1 VGFLAPWFLAG
12 AVAIGLPFWI
22 HLLRQYR
29 STPHPFSSLMFFERR
44 TQSSIKHRRLRY
56 LLLLSLRVALLL
68 LIALAFANPFVTRSP
83 TTAGGPKMLV
93 IAVDNSFSMRYDD
106 HLARA
111 KQQAVNAVS
120 ALNQGE
126 RGQVL
131 AVGSRVHFL
140 TQPVEDVDQL
150 KAAIQSI
157 PPSDEQSSY
166 GEFARALR
174 TIQQS
179 SRIPLEVH
187 FATDLQKSS
196 LPPAFADLRLGSD
209 TNLIFH
215 SVADSKEPNWMV
227 ESVTAPAKIYD
238 PKKVRVQAVVAGV
251 NTPAAKRTVSLVLD
265 GKVLESKIVDVPPN
279 GRTSVEFLSL
289 DSPHGFHKGEIRI
302 EPNDALRSGDLLH
315 EDDRFDFAIE
325 RTDPHP
331 VLFLHPAGQDRDE
344 LFYRSA
350 LESVS
355 EAGFTLEPL
364 AVEQAA
370 NQSLSKYAF
379 VVLSDVGTMPAGLE
393 NSLRAYVAGG
403 GSLLIALGTHS
414 AALARV
420 PVSNEA
426 IQGSSYASL
435 SGSRFETV
443 AAADA
448 EHPALRRANKLDG
461 VKFYQVIRVDPG
473 TSRVVARLT
482 NQVPLLLEKQVGE
495 GRVLVFTSTL
505 DNISNDLPQHN
516 SFVPFVEET
525 ARYLG
530 GQQDLSTNVAA
541 GSYIELRSVK
551 DRGAAIDVTE
561 PDGTHPLSLADA
573 TTTQTFQVTRE
584 GFYEIHRANGRQEFV
599 AVHADRRESDLT
611 PIPAETLEL
620 WRNTGRGTDAPA
632 SQDGSAAQNQPRPW
646 SLWRYA
652 LLLVLIT
659 AIIESVLASRYLSVE
674 KEIAP

>member
-1 VGFLAPWFLAG
+1 MGFLAPWFLAG
-12 AVAIGLPFWI
+12 AVAVGLPFWI

-68 LIALAFANPFVTRSP
+68 LIALAFANPFVSRS
-83 TTAGGPKMLV
+83 GGANGGRKMLV

-111 KQQAVNAVS
+111 KQQAMNAVS
-120 ALNQGE
+120 QLNSGE

-131 AVGSRVHFL
+131 AIGSRVHFL
-140 TQPVEDVDQL
+140 TQPVEEADQL
-150 KAAIQSI
+150 KAAIQGI
-157 PPSDEQSSY
+157 QPSDEQSSY
-166 GEFARALR
+166 GELARALR
-174 TIQQS
+174 TISQT

-187 FATDLQKSS
+187 FVSDMQKSS
-196 LPPAFADLRLGSD
+196 MPPAFADLRLGTD
-209 TNLIFH
+209 TNLVFH
-215 SVADSKEPNWMV
+215 SVADAKDPNWMV

-238 PKKVRVQAVVAGV
+238 PKKVRIQAVVAGS
-251 NTPAAKRTVSLVLD
+251 NTPATKRTVSLALD
-265 GKVLESKIVDVPPN
+265 GKVLDSKSVDVPAN
-279 GRTSVEFLSL
+279 GRASVEFVSL
-289 DSPHGFHKGEIRI
+289 DSPHGFHKAEIRI
-302 EPNDALRSGDLLH
+302 DPGDALH
-315 EDDRFDFAIE
+315 EDDKFDFAVE

-344 LFYRSA
+344 LYYRSA
-350 LESVS
+350 IESVS

-364 AVEQAA
+364 AVEQAG

-379 VVLSDVGTMPAGLE
+379 VVLSDVGSMPPGLE
-393 NSLRAYVAGG
+393 NSLRAYVAAG
-403 GSLLIALGTHS
+403 GSLLIALGPLSASLTH
-414 AALARV
+414 V
-420 PVSNEA
+420 PVSNET

-461 VKFYQVIRVDPG
+461 VKFYQVIKVDPG
-473 TSRVVARLT
+473 QSHVIARLT
-482 NQVPLLLEKQVGE
+482 NQAPLLLEKQVSE
-495 GRVLVFTSTL
+495 GRVVLFTSTF
-505 DNISNDLPQHN
+505 DNIGNDLPLHA

-530 GQQDLSTNVAA
+530 GQQDRSTNVAVD
-541 GSYIELRSVK
+541 SYIELRSAK
-551 DRGAAIDVTE
+551 ERGAAIDVTE
-561 PDGTHPLSLADA
+561 PDGSHPLTLKDA

-584 GFYEIHRANGRQEFV
+584 GFYDIHRANGREELV

-611 PIPAETLEL
+611 PIPQETLAL
-620 WRNTGRGTDAPA
+620 WKNTGLGPDTP
-632 SQDGSAAQNQPRPW
+632 SPDGSAADTQARPW

-674 KEIAP
+674 KEVA

>member
-1 VGFLAPWFLAG
+1 MGFLAPWFLAG
-12 AVAIGLPFWI
+12 AVAVGLPFYI

-68 LIALAFANPFVTRSP
+68 LIALAFANPFVSRVGGA
-83 TTAGGPKMLV
+83 AGGRKMLV

-111 KQQAVNAVS
+111 KQAALS
-120 ALNQGE
+120 AISRLNPGE

-131 AVGSRVHFL
+131 AIGSRVHFL
-140 TQPVEDVDQL
+140 TQPIEETDQL
-150 KAAIQSI
+150 KAAIQGI
-157 PPSDEQSSY
+157 QPSDEQSSY
-166 GEFARALR
+166 GELARALR
-174 TIQQS
+174 TISQT

-187 FATDLQKSS
+187 FASDLQKSS
-196 LPPAFADLRLGSD
+196 MPPAFADLRLGSD

-238 PKKVRVQAVVAGV
+238 PKKVRVQTVVAGV
-251 NTPAAKRTVSLVLD
+251 NTPATKRSVSLLLD
-265 GKVLESKIVDVPPN
+265 GKTLESKSVDVPAG
-279 GRTSVEFLSL
+279 GRASVEFVSL

-302 EPNDALRSGDLLH
+302 EPGDSLR
-315 EDDRFDFAIE
+315 EDDRFDFAVE

-331 VLFLHPAGQDRDE
+331 VLFLHPAGQDRDV

-379 VVLSDVGTMPAGLE
+379 VVLSDVGTMPAGFE
-393 NSLRAYVAGG
+393 NSLRAYVTAG
-403 GSLLIALGTHS
+403 GSLLIALGPLS
-414 AALARV
+414 AALTHV
-420 PVSNEA
+420 PVSNET
-426 IQGSSYASL
+426 IQGSAYA
-435 SGSRFETV
+435 GRNDARFETV

-461 VKFYQVIRVDPG
+461 VKFYQVIKVDPG
-473 TSRVVARLT
+473 QSHVVARLT
-482 NQVPLLLEKQVGE
+482 NQAPLLLEKQVGE
-495 GRVLVFTSTL
+495 GRVIVFTSTF
-505 DNISNDLPQHN
+505 DNIGNDLPQHN
-516 SFVPFVEET
+516 YFVPFVEET

-530 GQQDLSTNVAA
+530 GQQDRSTNVAVD
-541 GSYIELRSVK
+541 SYIELRSVK

-561 PDGTHPLSLADA
+561 PDGSHPLSLKDA
-573 TTTQTFQVTRE
+573 TTAQTFQVTRE
-584 GFYEIHRANGRQEFV
+584 GFYDIHRANGREELV

-611 PIPAETLEL
+611 TIPQETLDLWKNTGLGPDTPSGSGSDAETQ
-620 WRNTGRGTDAPA
+620 A
-632 SQDGSAAQNQPRPW
+632 RPW

-674 KEIAP
+674 KEVA

>member
-1 VGFLAPWFLAG
+1 MGFLAPWFLAG
-12 AVAIGLPFWI
+12 AVAVGLPLYI

-56 LLLLSLRVALLL
+56 LLLLSLRVLLLL
-68 LIALAFANPFVTRSP
+68 LIALAFANPFVSRT
-83 TTAGGPKMLV
+83 GGAMGSRKMLI
-93 IAVDNSFSMRYDD
+93 IAVDNSFSMRYGD

-111 KQQAVNAVS
+111 KQAALNAVS
-120 ALNQGE
+120 NLNQGE

-140 TQPVEDVDQL
+140 TQPVEDPNQL
-150 KAAIQSI
+150 KAAIQGI
-157 PPSDEQSSY
+157 QPSDEQSSY
-166 GEFARALR
+166 GELARALR
-174 TIQQS
+174 TISQT

-187 FATDLQKSS
+187 FASDLQKSS
-196 LPPAFADLRLGSD
+196 MPPAFADLRLGSD
-209 TNLIFH
+209 TKLVFH
-215 SVADSKEPNWMV
+215 SVADSTDPNWMV

-251 NTPAAKRTVSLVLD
+251 NTPATKRNVSLTLD
-265 GKVLESKIVDVPPN
+265 GKTLETKSVDVPAN
-279 GRTSVEFLSL
+279 GRASVEFLSL

-302 EPNDALRSGDLLH
+302 EPGDSLK

-370 NQSLSKYAF
+370 NQSFSKYAF

-393 NSLRAYVAGG
+393 NSLRAYVASG
-403 GSLLIALGTHS
+403 GSLLIALGPLA
-414 AALARV
+414 AALPRV
-420 PVSNEA
+420 PVSNET
-426 IQGSSYASL
+426 IQGSAYAARTE
-435 SGSRFETV
+435 SRFETV

-473 TSRVVARLT
+473 QSRVVARLT
-482 NQVPLLLEKQVGE
+482 NQAPLLLEKQVGE
-495 GRVLVFTSTL
+495 GRVIVFTSTF
-505 DNISNDLPQHN
+505 DNVGNDLPLHA

-530 GQQDLSTNVAA
+530 GQQDRSTNVAVD
-541 GSYIELRSVK
+541 SYIELRSAK
-551 DRGAAIDVTE
+551 ERGAAIDVTE
-561 PDGTHPLSLADA
+561 PDGSHPLSLKDA
-573 TTTQTFQVTRE
+573 TTAQTFQVARE
-584 GFYEIHRANGRQEFV
+584 GFYDIHRANGREELI

-611 PIPAETLEL
+611 PIPQETLAL
-620 WRNTGRGTDAPA
+620 WKNTGLGPDTP
-632 SQDGSAAQNQPRPW
+632 SGDGSAADTQARPW

-659 AIIESVLASRYLSVE
+659 AIIESVFASRYLSVE
-674 KEIAP
+674 KEVA

>member
-1 VGFLAPWFLAG
+1 
-12 AVAIGLPFWI
+12 
-22 HLLRQYR
+22 
-29 STPHPFSSLMFFERR
+29 
-44 TQSSIKHRRLRY
+44 

-68 LIALAFANPFVTRSP
+68 LIALAFANPFVSRQGGG
-83 TTAGGPKMLV
+83 AGGRKMLV

-111 KQQAVNAVS
+111 KQQAMNTVAE
-120 ALNQGE
+120 LHPGE

-140 TQPVEDVDQL
+140 TQPVEEADQL

-157 PPSDEQSSY
+157 QPSDEQSSY

-174 TIQQS
+174 TIAQS

-187 FATDLQKSS
+187 FVSDMQKSS

-209 TNLIFH
+209 TNLVFH
-215 SVADSKEPNWMV
+215 SVADPKEPNWMV

-238 PKKVRVQAVVAGV
+238 PKKVRVQAVVAGIG
-251 NTPAAKRTVSLVLD
+251 TPAAKRTVSLVLD
-265 GKVLESKIVDVPPN
+265 GKVLDSKPVDVAAN
-279 GRTSVEFLSL
+279 GRASVEFLSL

-302 EPNDALRSGDLLH
+302 EPGDALH
-315 EDDRFDFAIE
+315 EDDRFVFAIE

-331 VLFLHPAGQDRDE
+331 VLFLHPAGQDLDE
-344 LFYRSA
+344 LYYRSA
-350 LESVS
+350 LESVP
-355 EAGFTLEPL
+355 EAGFVLEPL
-364 AVEQAA
+364 AIEQAG

-379 VVLSDVGTMPAGLE
+379 VVLYDVGSMPPGLE
-393 NSLRAYVAGG
+393 NSLRTYVAGG
-403 GSLLIALGTHS
+403 GSLLIALGVHS
-414 AALARV
+414 AALTRV
-420 PVSNEA
+420 PVSNET

-461 VKFYQVIRVDPG
+461 VKFYQVIKVDPG
-473 TSRVVARLT
+473 QSHVIARLT
-482 NQVPLLLEKQVGE
+482 NQAPLLLEKQIGE
-495 GRVLVFTSTL
+495 GRVIVFTSTF
-505 DNISNDLPQHN
+505 DKIGNDLPLHA

-530 GQQDLSTNVAA
+530 GQQDRSTNVAVD
-541 GSYIELRSVK
+541 SYIELRSAK

-561 PDGTHPLSLADA
+561 PDGTHPLSLKDA
-573 TTTQTFQVTRE
+573 STTQAFQVVRE
-584 GFYEIHRANGRQEFV
+584 GFYEIHRANGRQELV
-599 AVHADRRESDLT
+599 GVHADRRESDLT
-611 PIPAETLEL
+611 PVPQDTLDL
-620 WRNTGRGTDAPA
+620 WRNTGRGPDTPSDN
-632 SQDGSAAQNQPRPW
+632 GSAAQNQARPW

-674 KEIAP
+674 KEVAS

>member
-68 LIALAFANPFVTRSP
+68 LIALAFANPFIDRTGVA
-83 TTAGGPKMLV
+83 AGGRKMLV

-111 KQQAVNAVS
+111 KQAAMNAVS
-120 ALNQGE
+120 QLNPGE

-140 TQPVEDVDQL
+140 TQPVEQADQL
-150 KAAIQSI
+150 KAAIQGI
-157 PPSDEQSSY
+157 QPSDEQSSY
-166 GEFARALR
+166 GELARALR
-174 TIQQS
+174 TIEQTS
-179 SRIPLEVH
+179 HIPLEVH
-187 FATDLQKSS
+187 FASDMQKSS
-196 LPPAFADLRLGSD
+196 MPPAFVDLRLGSD

-215 SVADSKEPNWMV
+215 SVADPKEPNWMV

-238 PKKVRVQAVVAGV
+238 PKKVRIQAVVAGS
-251 NTPAAKRTVSLVLD
+251 NTPATKRTVSLALD
-265 GKVLESKIVDVPPN
+265 GKVLDSKSVDVPAN
-279 GRTSVEFLSL
+279 GRASVEFVSL
-289 DSPHGFHKGEIRI
+289 DSPHGFHQGEIRI
-302 EPNDALRSGDLLH
+302 EPGDTLH
-315 EDDRFDFAIE
+315 QDDRFDFAIE

-331 VLFLHPAGQDRDE
+331 VLFLHPAAQNLDE
-344 LFYRSA
+344 LYYRSA

-364 AVEQAA
+364 AVEQAG

-379 VVLSDVGTMPAGLE
+379 VVLSDVGSMPPGLE

-403 GSLLIALGTHS
+403 GSLLIALGPLS
-414 AALARV
+414 AALTRV
-420 PVSNEA
+420 PVSNETV
-426 IQGSSYASL
+426 QGSAYAAR
-435 SGSRFETV
+435 GESRFETV
-443 AAADA
+443 ASADA

-473 TSRVVARLT
+473 QSHVVARLT
-482 NQVPLLLEKQVGE
+482 NQAPLLLEKQVGE
-495 GRVLVFTSTL
+495 GRVIVFTSTF
-505 DNISNDLPQHN
+505 DNVGNDLPLHA

-530 GQQDLSTNVAA
+530 GQQDRSTNVAVD
-541 GSYIELRSVK
+541 SYIELRSAK
-551 DRGAAIDVTE
+551 ERGAAIDVTE
-561 PDGTHPLSLADA
+561 PGGTHPLSLKDS

-584 GFYEIHRANGRQEFV
+584 GFYEIHRANGRQEMV

-611 PIPAETLEL
+611 LMPQETLDL
-620 WRNTGRGTDAPA
+620 WKNTGRGPDTP
-632 SQDGSAAQNQPRPW
+632 SGDGSASDNQPRPW

-674 KEIAP
+674 KEVA

>member
-56 LLLLSLRVALLL
+56 LLLLSLRVGLLI
-68 LIALAFANPFVTRSP
+68 LIALAFANPFVSRTGGA
-83 TTAGGPKMLV
+83 AGGRKMLV
-93 IAVDNSFSMRYDD
+93 IAVDNSFSMRFDN

-111 KQQAVNAVS
+111 KQAALNAVS
-120 ALNQGE
+120 QLNPGE

-140 TQPVEDVDQL
+140 TQPVLEADQL
-150 KAAIQSI
+150 KAAIQGI
-157 PPSDEQSSY
+157 QPTDEQSSY
-166 GEFARALR
+166 GELARALR
-174 TIQQS
+174 TIEQS

-187 FATDLQKSS
+187 FVSDTQKSS

-209 TNLIFH
+209 TNLVFR
-215 SVADSKEPNWMV
+215 SVADPKEPNWMV

-238 PKKVRVQAVVAGV
+238 PKKVRVQAVVAGS
-251 NTPAAKRTVSLVLD
+251 NTPATKRTVSLALD
-265 GKVLESKIVDVPPN
+265 GKVLETKSVDVPAN
-279 GRTSVEFLSL
+279 GRASVEFLSL

-302 EPNDALRSGDLLH
+302 EPSDSLH

-331 VLFLHPAGQDRDE
+331 VLFLHPAGQNLDE
-344 LFYRSA
+344 LYYRSA

-364 AVEQAA
+364 AVEQAT

-379 VVLSDVGTMPAGLE
+379 VVLSDVGSMPAGLE

-403 GSLLIALGTHS
+403 GSLLIALGPLA
-414 AALARV
+414 AALTRV
-420 PVSNEA
+420 PISNEA
-426 IQGSSYASL
+426 IQGSAYASR
-435 SGSRFETV
+435 GESRFETV

-473 TSRVVARLT
+473 SSRVVARLT
-482 NQVPLLLEKQVGE
+482 NQAPLLLEKQVGE
-495 GRVLVFTSTL
+495 GRVFVFTSTF
-505 DNISNDLPQHN
+505 DNISNDLPLHA

-530 GQQDLSTNVAA
+530 GQQDRSTNVAA
-541 GSYIELRSVK
+541 GSYIELRSAK

-561 PDGTHPLSLADA
+561 PDGTHPLSLKDA
-573 TTTQTFQVTRE
+573 TAAQTFQVTRE
-584 GFYEIHRANGRQEFV
+584 GFYEIHRANGRQEMV

-611 PIPAETLEL
+611 TIPQETLDL
-620 WRNTGRGTDAPA
+620 WKNTGRGPDT
-632 SQDGSAAQNQPRPW
+632 SSGDGSAADTQARPW

-674 KEIAP
+674 KEVA

>member
-68 LIALAFANPFVTRSP
+68 LIALAFANPFVSRSP
-83 TTAGGPKMLV
+83 GAAGGPKMLV
-93 IAVDNSFSMRYDD
+93 IAVDNSFSMRFDD

-111 KQQAVNAVS
+111 KQQAMNAVS
-120 ALNQGE
+120 QLSPGE

-140 TQPVEDVDQL
+140 TQPVEAADQL

-157 PPSDEQSSY
+157 QPSDEQSSF

-187 FATDLQKSS
+187 FASDMQKSS

-209 TNLIFH
+209 TNLVFH
-215 SVADSKEPNWMV
+215 SVADSKQPNWMV

-238 PKKVRVQAVVAGV
+238 PKKVRVQAVVAGIG
-251 NTPAAKRTVSLVLD
+251 TEAAKRTVSLLLD
-265 GKVLESKIVDVPPN
+265 GKVLESKSVDVAAN
-279 GRTSVEFLSL
+279 GRASVEFLSL

-302 EPNDALRSGDLLH
+302 EPNDALR

-355 EAGFTLEPL
+355 EAGFTLDPL

-370 NQSLSKYAF
+370 NQSFSKYAF
-379 VVLSDVGTMPAGLE
+379 VVLSDVGSMPAGLE
-393 NSLRAYVAGG
+393 NTLRAYVAGG
-403 GSLLIALGTHS
+403 GSLLIALGIHS
-414 AALARV
+414 AQLTRV
-420 PVSNEA
+420 PVSNEV

-435 SGSRFETV
+435 SGSRFETI

-461 VKFYQVIRVDPG
+461 VKFYQAIRVDPG
-473 TSRVVARLT
+473 QSRVVARLT

-495 GRVLVFTSTL
+495 GRVLVFTSTF
-505 DNISNDLPQHN
+505 DNVSNDLPQHN

-541 GSYIELRSVK
+541 GSYIELRSAK

-561 PDGTHPLSLADA
+561 PDGTHPLSLKDA
-573 TTTQTFQVTRE
+573 TAAQTFQVTRE

-611 PIPAETLEL
+611 PVPQETLDL
-620 WRNTGRGTDAPA
+620 WKNTGRGPDTPS
-632 SQDGSAAQNQPRPW
+632 SQDGSAAQNQARPW

-674 KEIAP
+674 KEVAS

>member
-12 AVAIGLPFWI
+12 AVAVGLPFWI

-68 LIALAFANPFVTRSP
+68 LIALAFANPFVSRVGGA
-83 TTAGGPKMLV
+83 AGGRKMLV
-93 IAVDNSFSMRYDD
+93 IAVDNSFSMRYGD

-111 KQQAVNAVS
+111 KQQAMNAVS
-120 ALNQGE
+120 ELHPGE

-131 AVGSRVHFL
+131 AIGSRVHFL
-140 TQPVEDVDQL
+140 TQPVEEADQL
-150 KAAIQSI
+150 KAAIQAI
-157 PPSDEQSSY
+157 QPSDEQSSY

-174 TIQQS
+174 TIAQS

-187 FATDLQKSS
+187 FVSDMQKSS
-196 LPPAFADLRLGSD
+196 LPPAFADLRLSSD
-209 TNLIFH
+209 TNLVFH
-215 SVADSKEPNWMV
+215 SVADSKDPNWMV

-238 PKKVRVQAVVAGV
+238 PKKVRVQAVVAGIG
-251 NTPAAKRTVSLVLD
+251 TEATKRTVSLALD
-265 GKVLESKIVDVPPN
+265 GKVLENKTVDVPAN
-279 GRTSVEFLSL
+279 GRVSAEFLSL

-302 EPNDALRSGDLLH
+302 EPGDSLH

-344 LFYRSA
+344 LYYRSA

-379 VVLSDVGTMPAGLE
+379 VVLSDVGAMPSGLE
-393 NSLRAYVAGG
+393 NSLRSYVAGG

-414 AALARV
+414 AALTHV
-420 PVSNEA
+420 PVSNQA

-461 VKFYQVIRVDPG
+461 VKFYQVIRVDAG
-473 TSRVVARLT
+473 SARVVARLT
-482 NQVPLLLEKQVGE
+482 NQAPLLLEQQIGE
-495 GRVLVFTSTL
+495 GRVFVFTSTF
-505 DNISNDLPQHN
+505 DNISNDLPLHA

-530 GQQDLSTNVAA
+530 GQQDRSTNVTA
-541 GSYIELRSVK
+541 GSYIELRSARE
-551 DRGAAIDVTE
+551 RGAAIDVTE
-561 PDGTHPLSLADA
+561 PDGTHPLSLKDA
-573 TTTQTFQVTRE
+573 TTAQTFQVTRE
-584 GFYEIHRANGRQEFV
+584 GFYEIHRANGRQEMV

-611 PIPAETLEL
+611 PVPQETLDL
-620 WRNTGRGTDAPA
+620 WKNTGRSPDAPSGDPA
-632 SQDGSAAQNQPRPW
+632 DPQNQPRPW

-674 KEIAP
+674 KEVAS

>member
-12 AVAIGLPFWI
+12 AVAVGLPFYI

-68 LIALAFANPFVTRSP
+68 LIALAFANPFIDR
-83 TTAGGPKMLV
+83 AGGAAGGRKMLV

-106 HLARA
+106 HLPRA
-111 KQQAVNAVS
+111 KQAAMNAVS
-120 ALNQGE
+120 QLNPGE

-131 AVGSRVHFL
+131 SVGSRVHFL
-140 TQPVEDVDQL
+140 TQPVEDSNQL
-150 KAAIQSI
+150 KAAIQGI
-157 PPSDEQSSY
+157 QPSDEQSSY
-166 GEFARALR
+166 GELARALR
-174 TIQQS
+174 TIQQT
-179 SRIPLEVH
+179 SRMPLEVH
-187 FATDLQKSS
+187 FASDMQKSS
-196 LPPAFADLRLGSD
+196 MPPAFADLRLGTD
-209 TNLIFH
+209 TNLVFH

-238 PKKVRVQAVVAGV
+238 PKKVRVQAVVAGT
-251 NTPAAKRTVSLVLD
+251 NTPATKRTVSLVLD
-265 GKVLESKIVDVPPN
+265 GKTLESKSVDVPSN
-279 GRTSVEFLSL
+279 GRASVEFVSL
-289 DSPHGFHKGEIRI
+289 DSPHGFHKGEIRM
-302 EPNDALRSGDLLH
+302 EPGDSLH

-331 VLFLHPAGQDRDE
+331 VLFLHPAGQNLDE
-344 LFYRSA
+344 LYYRSA

-379 VVLSDVGTMPAGLE
+379 VVLSDVGQMPTGLE
-393 NSLRAYVAGG
+393 SSLRTYVAGG
-403 GSLLIALGTHS
+403 GSLLIALGPLS
-414 AALARV
+414 AALNRV
-420 PVSNEA
+420 PVSNET
-426 IQGSSYASL
+426 IQGSAYAAR
-435 SGSRFETV
+435 GDSRFETV

-461 VKFYQVIRVDPG
+461 VKFYQVIKVDPG
-473 TSRVVARLT
+473 QSHVVARLT
-482 NQVPLLLEKQVGE
+482 NQAPLLLEKQVGE
-495 GRVLVFTSTL
+495 GRVIVFTSTF
-505 DNISNDLPQHN
+505 DNVGNDLPLHA

-530 GQQDLSTNVAA
+530 GQQDRSTNVAVD
-541 GSYIELRSVK
+541 SYIELRSVK
-551 DRGAAIDVTE
+551 ERGAAIDVTE
-561 PDGTHPLSLADA
+561 PDGTHPLSLKDA

-584 GFYEIHRANGRQEFV
+584 GFYEIHRANGRQEMV
-599 AVHADRRESDLT
+599 AAHADRRESDLT
-611 PIPAETLEL
+611 PIPPETLTL
-620 WRNTGRGTDAPA
+620 WKNTGLGPDAP
-632 SQDGSAAQNQPRPW
+632 SPDGSADTQARPW

-659 AIIESVLASRYLSVE
+659 AIIESVFASRYLSVE
-674 KEIAP
+674 KEVA

>member
-68 LIALAFANPFVTRSP
+68 LIALAFANPFIDRTGVA
-83 TTAGGPKMLV
+83 AGGRKMLV

-111 KQQAVNAVS
+111 KQAAMNAVS
-120 ALNQGE
+120 QLNPGE

-140 TQPVEDVDQL
+140 TQPVEQADQL
-150 KAAIQSI
+150 KAAIQGI
-157 PPSDEQSSY
+157 QPSDEQSSY
-166 GEFARALR
+166 GELARALR
-174 TIQQS
+174 TIEQTS
-179 SRIPLEVH
+179 HIPLEVH
-187 FATDLQKSS
+187 FASDMQKSS
-196 LPPAFADLRLGSD
+196 MPPAFADLRLGSD

-215 SVADSKEPNWMV
+215 SVADPKEPNWMV

-238 PKKVRVQAVVAGV
+238 PKKVRIQAVVAGS
-251 NTPAAKRTVSLVLD
+251 NTPATKRTVSLALD
-265 GKVLESKIVDVPPN
+265 GKVLDSKSVDVPAN
-279 GRTSVEFLSL
+279 GRASVEFVSL
-289 DSPHGFHKGEIRI
+289 DSPHGFHQGEIRI
-302 EPNDALRSGDLLH
+302 EPGDTLH
-315 EDDRFDFAIE
+315 QDDRFDFAIE

-331 VLFLHPAGQDRDE
+331 VLFLHPAGQNLDE
-344 LFYRSA
+344 LYYRSA

-364 AVEQAA
+364 AVEQAG

-379 VVLSDVGTMPAGLE
+379 VVLSDVGSMPPGLE

-403 GSLLIALGTHS
+403 GSLLIALGPLS
-414 AALARV
+414 AALTRV
-420 PVSNEA
+420 PVSNETV
-426 IQGSSYASL
+426 QGSAYAAR
-435 SGSRFETV
+435 GESRFETV
-443 AAADA
+443 ASADA

-473 TSRVVARLT
+473 QSHVVARLT
-482 NQVPLLLEKQVGE
+482 NQAPLLLEKQVGE
-495 GRVLVFTSTL
+495 GRVIVFTSTF
-505 DNISNDLPQHN
+505 DNVGNDLPLHA

-530 GQQDLSTNVAA
+530 GQQDRSTNVAVD
-541 GSYIELRSVK
+541 SYIELRSAK
-551 DRGAAIDVTE
+551 ERGAAIDVTE
-561 PDGTHPLSLADA
+561 PGGTHPLSLKDS

-584 GFYEIHRANGRQEFV
+584 GFYEIHRANGRQEMV

-611 PIPAETLEL
+611 LMPQETLDL
-620 WRNTGRGTDAPA
+620 WKNTGRGPDTP
-632 SQDGSAAQNQPRPW
+632 SGDGSASDNQPRPW

-674 KEIAP
+674 KEVA

>member
-1 VGFLAPWFLAG
+1 VGFFAPWFLAG

-68 LIALAFANPFVTRSP
+68 LIALAFANPFVSRS
-83 TTAGGPKMLV
+83 GGATGGRKMLI

-111 KQQAVNAVS
+111 KQAAMNAVS
-120 ALNQGE
+120 NLNPGE

-140 TQPVEDVDQL
+140 TQPVEEADQL
-150 KAAIQSI
+150 KAAIQGI
-157 PPSDEQSSY
+157 QPSDEQSSY
-166 GEFARALR
+166 GELARALR
-174 TIQQS
+174 TISQT

-187 FATDLQKSS
+187 FSSDMQKSS
-196 LPPAFADLRLGSD
+196 MPPAFADLRLGTD
-209 TNLIFH
+209 TKLVFH

-238 PKKVRVQAVVAGV
+238 PKKVRIQAVVAGT
-251 NTPAAKRTVSLVLD
+251 NTPQTKRTVSLALD
-265 GKVLESKIVDVPPN
+265 GKTLDSKMVDVPSN
-279 GRTSVEFLSL
+279 GRASVEFLSL

-302 EPNDALRSGDLLH
+302 EPGDALH

-331 VLFLHPAGQDRDE
+331 VLFLHPAGQTLDE
-344 LFYRSA
+344 LYYRSA

-364 AVEQAA
+364 AVEQAG

-379 VVLSDVGTMPAGLE
+379 VVLSDVAMMPPGLE
-393 NSLRAYVAGG
+393 TNLRAYVAGG
-403 GSLLIALGTHS
+403 GSLLVALGPLS

-420 PVSNEA
+420 PVSNET
-426 IQGSSYASL
+426 IQGSAYASR
-435 SGSRFETV
+435 GDSRFETV

-448 EHPALRRANKLDG
+448 EHPTLRRANKLDG
-461 VKFYQVIRVDPG
+461 VKFYQEIKVDPG
-473 TSRVVARLT
+473 QSHVIARLT
-482 NQVPLLLEKQVGE
+482 NQAPLLLEKQVGE
-495 GRVLVFTSTL
+495 GRVVVFTSTF
-505 DNISNDLPQHN
+505 DNVGNDMPLHA

-530 GQQDLSTNVAA
+530 GQQDRSTNVAVD
-541 GSYIELRSVK
+541 SYIELRSAK
-551 DRGAAIDVTE
+551 EHGAAIDVTE
-561 PDGTHPLSLADA
+561 PDGSHPLSLKDA
-573 TTTQTFQVTRE
+573 STTQTFQVTRE
-584 GFYEIHRANGRQEFV
+584 GFYDIHRANGREELV

-611 PIPAETLEL
+611 PIPQETLAL
-620 WRNTGRGTDAPA
+620 WQNTGLGPDTP
-632 SQDGSAAQNQPRPW
+632 SGDGSAADTQPRPW

-652 LLLVLIT
+652 LLLVLII

-674 KEIAP
+674 KEVA

>member
-12 AVAIGLPFWI
+12 AAAIGLPFYI

-29 STPHPFSSLMFFERR
+29 STPHPFSSLMFFEKR

-68 LIALAFANPFVTRSP
+68 LIALAFANPFVSRTG
-83 TTAGGPKMLV
+83 AAVGGRKMLV

-106 HLARA
+106 HLAEA
-111 KQQAVNAVS
+111 KQQALNAVS
-120 ALNQGE
+120 RLSSGE

-140 TQPVEDVDQL
+140 TQPVGDADQL
-150 KAAIQSI
+150 RAAIRSI
-157 PPSDEQSSY
+157 QPSDEQSSY
-166 GEFARALR
+166 GELARALR
-174 TIQQS
+174 TISQS

-187 FATDLQKSS
+187 FASDMQKSS

-209 TNLIFH
+209 TNLVFH
-215 SVADSKEPNWMV
+215 SVADAKEPNWMV

-238 PKKVRVQAVVAGV
+238 PKKVRVEAVIAGV
-251 NTPAAKRTVSLVLD
+251 NTPQTKRTVSLALD
-265 GKVLESKIVDVPPN
+265 GKVLDSKTVDIPPG
-279 GRTSVEFLSL
+279 GRASVEFVSL

-302 EPNDALRSGDLLH
+302 EPGDSLH
-315 EDDRFDFAIE
+315 QDDRFDFAVE

-344 LFYRSA
+344 LYYRSA

-355 EAGFTLEPL
+355 EAGFILEPL
-364 AVEQAA
+364 AVEQAG

-379 VVLSDVGTMPAGLE
+379 VVLSDVGAMPAGLE
-393 NSLRAYVAGG
+393 NSLREYVRGG
-403 GSLLIALGTHS
+403 GAVLIALGTHS
-414 AALARV
+414 AALTHV
-420 PVSNEA
+420 PVSGET
-426 IQGSSYASL
+426 ILGSSYASL
-435 SGSRFETV
+435 NGSRFETAIAV
-443 AAADA
+443 DA

-461 VKFYQVIRVDPG
+461 VQFYQAIRVDPG
-473 TSRVVARLT
+473 QSHVIARLT
-482 NQVPLLLEKQVGE
+482 NQAPLLYEKQIGE
-495 GRVLVFTSTL
+495 GRVLVFTSTF
-505 DNISNDLPQHN
+505 DNIANDLPLHA

-530 GQQDLSTNVAA
+530 GQQDRSTNVAVD
-541 GSYIELRSVK
+541 SYVELRSAK
-551 DRGAAIDVTE
+551 ERGAAIDVID
-561 PDGTHPLSLADA
+561 PDGSHPLSLKDA
-573 TTTQTFQVTRE
+573 TTAQTFQVTRE
-584 GFYEIHRANGRQEFV
+584 GFYSINRANGRQEMV

-611 PIPAETLEL
+611 MIPQETLQL
-620 WRNTGRGTDAPA
+620 WKNTGLGPETPA
-632 SQDGSAAQNQPRPW
+632 GDGAGGQTQARPW

-674 KEIAP
+674 KEVA

>member
-12 AVAIGLPFWI
+12 AVAVGLPFYI

-29 STPHPFSSLMFFERR
+29 STPHPFSSLMFFEKR

-68 LIALAFANPFVTRSP
+68 LIALAFANPFIDRT
-83 TTAGGPKMLV
+83 GGATGGRKMLI

-111 KQQAVNAVS
+111 KQAALSAVS
-120 ALNQGE
+120 ELNQGE

-131 AVGSRVHFL
+131 AIGSRVHFL
-140 TQPVEDVDQL
+140 TQPVEDADQL
-150 KAAIQSI
+150 KAAIRGIQ
-157 PPSDEQSSY
+157 PSDEQSSY

-174 TIQQS
+174 TISQTS
-179 SRIPLEVH
+179 HIPLEVH
-187 FATDLQKSS
+187 FASDMQKSS
-196 LPPAFADLRLGSD
+196 MPPAFADLRLASD
-209 TNLIFH
+209 TKLVFH
-215 SVADSKEPNWMV
+215 SVADSQDPNWMV

-238 PKKVRVQAVVAGV
+238 PKKVRVQAVIAGV
-251 NTPAAKRTVSLVLD
+251 NTPATKRTVSLALD
-265 GKVLESKIVDVPPN
+265 GKVLESKSVDVPAN
-279 GRTSVEFLSL
+279 GRVSVEFLSL

-302 EPNDALRSGDLLH
+302 DPGDSLK

-331 VLFLHPAGQDRDE
+331 VLFLHPAGQDRDQ
-344 LFYRSA
+344 LYYPPA
-350 LESVS
+350 LESVP
-355 EAGFTLEPL
+355 EAGFALEPL
-364 AVEQAA
+364 AVEQAG

-393 NSLRAYVAGG
+393 NSLRAYVAAG
-403 GSLLIALGTHS
+403 GSLLIALGPLS
-414 AALARV
+414 AALTHV
-420 PVSNEA
+420 PVSNET

-448 EHPALRRANKLDG
+448 EHPSLRRANKLDG
-461 VKFYQVIRVDPG
+461 VKFYQVIKVDPG
-473 TSRVVARLT
+473 QSRVIARLT
-482 NQVPLLLEKQVGE
+482 NQEPLLLEKQVGE
-495 GRVLVFTSTL
+495 GRVIVFTSTF
-505 DNISNDLPQHN
+505 DNIGNDLPLHA

-530 GQQDLSTNVAA
+530 GQQDRSTNVAVD
-541 GSYIELRSVK
+541 SYIELRTAK

-561 PDGTHPLSLADA
+561 PDGSHPLSLKDA
-573 TTTQTFQVTRE
+573 TTAQNFQVTRE
-584 GFYEIHRANGRQEFV
+584 GFYDIHRANGREELV

-611 PIPAETLEL
+611 PIPQDTLVL
-620 WRNTGRGTDAPA
+620 WKNTGLGPDTP
-632 SQDGSAAQNQPRPW
+632 SGDGSAADTQARPW

-674 KEIAP
+674 KEVA